1 MKKKTPPPTPL
12 MVRESQSML
21 QGATSQ
27 DGFVSNNN
35 PEASDGTIIKQLHPN
50 LNVTTCPFM

>member
-1 MKKKTPPPTPL
+1 VKKNTTTNTSHAE
-12 MVRESQSML
+12 RSQSML

-27 DGFVSNNN
+27 DGFVSSNN

-50 LNVTTCPFM
+50 LNVTTCPFT